1 MSAEEQ
7 RGIFGQSKWLAWKD
21 GKFGFEQLSKKTWSA
36 VWGES
41 VRQASLV
48 ELLGEKE
55 ANYYLRLTQSGLA
68 KKNLNAKWSH

>member
-1 MSAEEQ
+1 M
-7 RGIFGQSKWLAWKD
+7 
-21 GKFGFEQLSKKTWSA
+21 
-36 VWGES
+36 GES

-68 KKNLNAKWSH
+68 KKNLNSEMVSLSSRVWI